1 MALFPVPS
9 SQSSLLQIGALFSA
23 CFSSLPLFP
32 TIQLTELTTDHYS
45 PRKHTLWMWRLPSP
59 AWPSHCFLHCK
70 SWCNG
75 LQVSALK
82 NAPSGPPCSLAAA
95 GLLLLPVNALLFV
108 LLLQSPPFAL
118 SLPNHVSQYPSP
130 TSSAYF
136 FSLLSLSLVLTLHAF
151 PASVPGQEWG
161 QSIEQGMGITVR
173 WFIQSECWEWKTSA
187 HNLGVCVVSDVA
199 CTSLSAFKTAWLHY
213 RLIHITE

>member
-32 TIQLTELTTDHYS
+32 TIQLAELTIDHYS

-82 NAPSGPPCSLAAA
+82 NARSGPPCSLAAA
-95 GLLLLPVNALLFV
+95 GLLLFPVNALLFV
-108 LLLQSPPFAL
+108 LVLQSPPFTL

-136 FSLLSLSLVLTLHAF
+136 FSLSLSVSCSHTACF
-151 PASVPGQEWG
+151 SGFSTRPGMEAEHRAG
-161 QSIEQGMGITVR
+161 HGNHCALNYPVR
-173 WFIQSECWEWKTSA
+173 MLRVE
-187 HNLGVCVVSDVA
+187 N
-199 CTSLSAFKTAWLHY
+199 
-213 RLIHITE
+213 